1 MMLILLMMMIMS
13 IDNDNDSGTLQDTK
27 LERLKKKKCFFAC
40 RVNSSVHTFAINVQ
54 LNKKVMI
61 YNKNDF
67 DMIYK
72 KNDFDQRLAE
82 TWERFERN

>member
-1 MMLILLMMMIMS
+1 MMLMMMIMS

-27 LERLKKKKCFFAC
+27 LERLKKNKCFFAC

-54 LNKKVMI
+54 LNNKVMI
-61 YNKNDF
+61 YKKNDF

-72 KNDFDQRLAE
+72 KNYFDQRVAE
-82 TWERFERN
+82 PRERFERN